1 MGYLKHSI
9 RGVTWVAL
17 LRGFTRGIAFF
28 RIAILARL
36 LSPSQIGLFG
46 VASLVL
52 AFVEVLTETGVN
64 VVLVQ
69 HEKEINKYI
78 STAWIVSI
86 ARGFVIAVAIWISA
100 PFVAHFFFQG
110 NAAIVLILL
119 IGIVPLIRGFINPSV
134 VIFQKELQFKTEFY
148 YKSAVFIIDS
158 ASAVLFVFLLQS
170 SVGIVLGLIVGAI
183 TELILS
189 FIIAR
194 PLPTLKFNKAQTVDI
209 LHRGKWITFAGVFNY
224 LYHNFDDIV
233 IGRIMGV
240 YYLGLY
246 GMAYKISTLPISEV
260 ADVVARVIFPVYVKI
275 AGDRARLWKA
285 FVKTTLV
292 VSALSIPLGLA
303 CMAFPREIISVVLG
317 DKWISAW
324 PALQVLGLFG
334 IIRSISGITTSVF
347 LAVNKQ
353 EYVAVVTFVSFV
365 ALAASIV
372 PLVLNYGIVGGAIA
386 SVIGALA
393 SLPFMLFYT
402 RKVLFRYEKS

>member
-1 MGYLKHSI
+1 M
-9 RGVTWVAL
+9 AL

-36 LSPSQIGLFG
+36 LSPTQIGLFG

-52 AFVEVLTETGVN
+52 ALVEVLTETGIN

-69 HEKEINKYI
+69 HDKDVDKYI

-86 ARGFVIAVAIWISA
+86 VRGAVISIAIWISA
-100 PFVAHFFFQG
+100 PFVAHFFR
-110 NAAIVLILL
+110 ADSSIPLILL
-119 IGIVPLIRGFINPSV
+119 IGTVPLIRGFINPSV

-148 YKSAVFIIDS
+148 YKSTIFVIDS
-158 ASAVLFVFLLQS
+158 FSAVLFVFLLHS
-170 SVGIVLGLIVGAI
+170 SIGIVLGLIVGAT
-183 TELILS
+183 TELVLS
-189 FIIAR
+189 FVIAK
-194 PLPTLKFNKAQTVDI
+194 PLPAFKFNKKQTADI

-224 LYHNFDDIV
+224 LYQNFDDIV

-240 YYLGLY
+240 YSLGLY

-260 ADVVARVIFPVYVKI
+260 ADVISRVIFPVYVKI

-285 FVKTTLV
+285 FVKTTLM
-292 VSALSIPLGLA
+292 VSALSIPLGVL
-303 CMAFPREIISVVLG
+303 CMVFPKEIILIALG

-324 PALQVLGLFG
+324 PALQILGLFG
-334 IIRSISGITTSVF
+334 IIRSISGITSSVF

-353 EYVAVVTFVSFV
+353 EYVAVVTFVSFA

-372 PLVLNYGIVGGAIA
+372 PLVLNYGILGGAIA
-386 SVIGALA
+386 SVIGAIA